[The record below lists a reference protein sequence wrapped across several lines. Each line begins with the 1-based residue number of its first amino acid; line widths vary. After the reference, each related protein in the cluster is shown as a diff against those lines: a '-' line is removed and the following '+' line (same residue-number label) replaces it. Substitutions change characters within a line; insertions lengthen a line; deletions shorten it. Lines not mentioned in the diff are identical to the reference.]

1 MLVCNSEWS
10 RDSFAEIVALVLE
23 IRKQPRI

>member
-1 MLVCNSEWS
+1 MLDCNSEWN

-23 IRKQPRI
+23 IRKQRCI